1 MAASQKVN
9 ITFSDDLEEEEDGVT
24 MLDVVWGQLR
34 EKVVL
39 KQLIVIARCKQ
50 DLAEKE
56 ELGAHYEN
64 MIFRLSKQHK
74 WDHITGLL
82 LIYPLYML
90 HIIEA
95 PRDILTFILR
105 NFKVEEQQPEGALL
119 EAKIAFVTQ
128 KLQSRLFQQWSYK
141 VVNVSQARGDA
152 VQGKAD
158 GDKTTEILVCDVLS
172 SLQKLGAQLDL
183 QKKVL
188 PGSVLDKNPHL
199 IVPQRVLE
207 KLLGREELLT
217 PEQYLLMYNSPL
229 NIKIEFGETM
239 SRSFLSTI

>member
-9 ITFSDDLEEEEDGVT
+9 IPFSDNLEGEEEDGVT

-50 DLAEKE
+50 DLFKKE
-56 ELGAHYEN
+56 ELGAYYEN
-64 MIFRLSKQHK
+64 MIFQLSKQHK

-82 LIYPLYML
+82 LIYPFYML
-90 HIIEA
+90 HVIEA
-95 PRDILTFILR
+95 PSDILTFILKAL
-105 NFKVEEQQPEGALL
+105 KVEQEQPEGVLL

-141 VVNVSQARGDA
+141 
-152 VQGKAD
+152 
-158 GDKTTEILVCDVLS
+158 
-172 SLQKLGAQLDL
+172 KLGAQLES

-188 PGSVLDKNPHL
+188 PGSVLDKNPQL

-207 KLLGREELLT
+207 KLLGQEELLT

-229 NIKIEFGETM
+229 NINIEFGETM